1 MASCAEENC
10 IEDKKLDY
18 VRFALN
24 AVNGS
29 MVVEV
34 LLCELHIATLELSNQ
49 GQYIFLR
56 KRVRADGYLS

>member
-1 MASCAEENC
+1 MATCAEEAC
-10 IEDKKLDY
+10 IEDKNLDY

-34 LLCELHIATLELSNQ
+34 LLCELHIATMEMSNQ

-56 KRVRADGYLS
+56 KRLREDGFLR